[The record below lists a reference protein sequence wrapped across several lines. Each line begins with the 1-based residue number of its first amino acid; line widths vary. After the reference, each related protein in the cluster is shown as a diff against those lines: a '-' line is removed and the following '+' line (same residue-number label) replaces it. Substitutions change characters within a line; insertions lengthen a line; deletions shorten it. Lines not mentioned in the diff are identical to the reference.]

1 MKKFNTTGV
10 CIPEKHYMAD
20 VSKKIREIEK
30 MVEAGKYFI
39 ISKPHQ
45 TGKTTILYL
54 LRKSLEKMNYIVI
67 NITFEDFDQ
76 SIFSSTSDF
85 CREFILTIRDRLK
98 FNGDTELVN
107 LLEKEVDNIDDF
119 LNLSYLITN
128 LIEKSEKRVVLII
141 DDVDKGYIN
150 QLFFDFLEM
159 LQAKFNL
166 AQAERVKTFHSII
179 LAGMHNINDIMINDS
194 SNEIIYNSIW
204 NIASEFN
211 IDFELEIK
219 EIASMLREYSAERNI
234 ELNADEFVEKLYY
247 YTSGHPFLV
256 SKLVE
261 VIDDEIIQDNEN
273 RWQEKYLDQAVELIL
288 NRKLLHFDI
297 LIKNMGKVS
306 ELEEMCEKIV
316 IDGRIINYAIVNS
329 VIKQGKTYGL
339 FRKQNGIIK
348 IHNKIY
354 KKRIHNYLAN
364 RNNGSPGRSR
374 INA

>member
-1 MKKFNTTGV
+1 MRKFNTTGV

-76 SIFSSTSDF
+76 NIFSSTSDF
-85 CREFILTIRDRLK
+85 CREFVLTIRDRLK

-234 ELNADEFVEKLYY
+234 ELNADEFAEKLYY

-297 LIKNMGKVS
+297 LIKNMGKVI

-339 FRKQNGIIK
+339 FKKQNGIIK

-354 KKRIHNYLAN
+354 KQRLLNYLVCRKAY
-364 RNNGSPGRSR
+364 S
-374 INA
+374 